1 MPTKSEPAP
10 ATLAYEVFRQLF
22 TASRERSR
30 RVLVEFYESDWQQIT
45 KVKEDLDLSWKDFF
59 HAIALW
65 LSAFEAD
72 PETRGVISNLVRSAE
87 EGRR

>member
-1 MPTKSEPAP
+1 MKNEPAT
-10 ATLAYEVFRQLF
+10 ATVAYEVFRQLF

-30 RVLVEFYESDWQQIT
+30 RVLVEFYESDWDQIT

-72 PETRGVISNLVRSAE
+72 SETREVIANLIRNAKQGS
-87 EGRR
+87 R